1 VQRTPHDALFKAG
14 FESPSHAAALFRQML
29 PAELADVIDWQT
41 IRREAGSFVDPELA
55 SRHTDLLFS
64 VRAPGQDENTR
75 LLLYLLVE
83 HQSTNDPA
91 MPLRML
97 VYLVRIWEAYHKL
110 HGAPLPLIVPAVVS
124 HAPEGWSAPTSFH
137 ALFEP
142 PPDAIPHLARLVP
155 SFSFL
160 LTDLVRTSNEELRRW
175 VLPPFASVVL
185 RYLRDARHFDQLR
198 ESLPEWIG
206 PLERLARGPERNLAA
221 LEQLLR
227 YIARVTGELRFHVF
241 RAMIISHIPEAEEV
255 TMTVAEEL
263 RAEGEA
269 KGRAQGRAEGR
280 SEGHAE
286 GRLQGRVET
295 LEKQMTLKFG
305 ALSAEHAALIDSA
318 TEQQLDVYIERIL
331 TATSPTDVFAGAQ

>member
-1 VQRTPHDALFKAG
+1 VRPTPHDALFKAG
-14 FESPSHAAALFRQML
+14 FESPLHAAALFRKVL
-29 PAELADVIDWQT
+29 PAELVDAIHWQT
-41 IRREAGSFVDPELA
+41 IQREAGSFIDPELA
-55 SRHTDLLFS
+55 PRHTDLLFS
-64 VRAPGQDENTR
+64 VQFRDQNTR

-83 HQSTNDPA
+83 HQSTNDPD

-97 VYLVRIWEAYHKL
+97 VYLVRIWESYHKL

-137 ALFEP
+137 AMFEP
-142 PPDAIPHLARLVP
+142 SPDSVPHVARLVP

-175 VLPPFASVVL
+175 ELPPFAITVL
-185 RYLRDARHFDQLR
+185 RYLRDGRHFDRLLQ
-198 ESLPEWIG
+198 SMPEWIG
-206 PLERLARGPERNLAA
+206 PFQQLARGPERNLAA

-227 YIARVTGELRFHVF
+227 YVALVTGELRFHVF
-241 RAMIISHIPEAEEV
+241 RAMIISQVPEAEEV

-280 SEGHAE
+280 AQGHAE
-286 GRLQGRVET
+286 GHLQGRVDT
-295 LEKQMTLKFG
+295 LEKLMALKFG
-305 ALSAEHAALIDSA
+305 TMSAEHAALIASA
-318 TEQQLDVYIERIL
+318 SEQRLDVYIERIL
-331 TATSPTDVFAGAQ
+331 TAASPADVFADLQ